1 MWAVI
6 VAVVVLGTGSL
17 GVFKTLKEPELLYVH
32 SGSLAECPNR
42 PSCVSSL
49 AAEGSDFHV
58 APLPAA
64 SQAQMRDAL
73 TALGGQI
80 KHQNDGY
87 LHALFVT
94 PKMKFHDDLEV
105 LQDGD
110 RWQVRSVSRFGY
122 RDFGVNAKRVDALR
136 AALGQREVDV
146 PR

>member
-6 VAVVVLGTGSL
+6 VAVVVLGAGSL
-17 GVFKTLKEPELLYVH
+17 GVFKTLSEPELLYVT
-32 SGSLAECPNR
+32 SGSLAECPDR
-42 PSCVSSL
+42 PSCVSSR
-49 AAEGSDFHV
+49 AASGSDFHI

-80 KHQNDGY
+80 KHQSDGY
-87 LHALFVT
+87 LHAVFVT

-105 LQDGD
+105 LQDGS
-110 RWQVRSVSRFGY
+110 RWHVRSVSRFGY
-122 RDFGVNAKRVDALR
+122 RDFGVNAERVEALR
-136 AALGQREVDV
+136 AELSQREVGV